1 MFKANKF
8 HITFFKPCS
17 SVFIVIVEQ
26 VNVDWELVSQKSYNV
41 AVKGADT
48 ADHIN
53 ITALNSNACNRYH
66 QRYKITNYC
75 KILILKNQPEQ
86 DGI

>member
-8 HITFFKPCS
+8 HVTYFKPCS

-26 VNVDWELVSQKSYNV
+26 VTVDWEIVSQKSYNV

-48 ADHIN
+48 ADYIN
-53 ITALNSNACNRYH
+53 ITAFRD
-66 QRYKITNYC
+66 Q
-75 KILILKNQPEQ
+75 LIPF
-86 DGI
+86 I

>member
-8 HITFFKPCS
+8 HITYFKPCS

>member
-8 HITFFKPCS
+8 HITYFKPCS

-26 VNVDWELVSQKSYNV
+26 VNVDWEIVSQKSYNV

-48 ADHIN
+48 ADYIN
-53 ITALNSNACNRYH
+53 ITAFRD
-66 QRYKITNYC
+66 Q
-75 KILILKNQPEQ
+75 LIPF
-86 DGI
+86 I

>member
-1 MFKANKF
+1 MF
-8 HITFFKPCS
+8 

-41 AVKGADT
+41 AAKGADT

-53 ITALNSNACNRYH
+53 TTELNSNACNRYH

-75 KILILKNQPEQ
+75 EILILKNQSEQ
-86 DGI
+86 DGS

>member
-75 KILILKNQPEQ
+75 EILILKNQSEQ
-86 DGI
+86 DGS

>member
-17 SVFIVIVEQ
+17 IVFIVIVEQ